1 MFGIDRTPN
10 ARDND
15 SVLSAADAEHVLVD
29 ALEAAGLTASLID
42 SAGDAAD
49 IEVRTPDGRTLLIE
63 AKYRTLA
70 SADALPRQLGQY
82 AHQIARIHTA
92 AGKHVVGVLV
102 ADRITE
108 DARAMLQSAGWGW
121 LDLRGRLHLA
131 APGIYVH
138 ADIPPVDKDR
148 TAPDDPFAGRA
159 GLEVAVELLL
169 NPGQPLGVRSLA
181 QRIGRAPSTVSE
193 VLGRLRRANLI
204 DTEHIPTIPDLF
216 WGLASAWR
224 PVSADVASLPS
235 PGDRA
240 VRDALRINDDI
251 NAGAGWALTDTT
263 AAAYYRAPVGLR
275 TDHPPDFYVPDMR
288 TLRRATQVLGA
299 AADPGMRAATL
310 KAAPVAAT
318 CAERVRGGESEESW
332 PTARPLFVALDLAK
346 DPSRGR
352 EILARWTPP
361 EAWARVW

>member
-10 ARDND
+10 NGNND
-15 SVLSAADAEHVLVD
+15 HVLRAADAEHALVD
-29 ALEAAGLTASLID
+29 ALEAVGLTASLID
-42 SAGDAAD
+42 SVGDTAD

-63 AKYRTLA
+63 AKYRSLA
-70 SADALPRQLGQY
+70 SSDALPRQLGQF
-82 AHQIARIHTA
+82 AHQLARIQTG
-92 AGKHVVGVLV
+92 AGKHVIGVLI

-138 ADIPPVDKDR
+138 ADIPPAN
-148 TAPDDPFAGRA
+148 THTMASDDPFAGRA

-169 NPGQPLGVRSLA
+169 NPAQSVGVRSLA
-181 QRIGRAPSTVSE
+181 HEIGRAPSTVSE
-193 VLGRLRRANLI
+193 VLARLRRANLI
-204 DTEHIPTIPDLF
+204 DAEHIPSIPDLF

-224 PVSADVASLPS
+224 PVTADVASLPS

-240 VRDALRINDDI
+240 VFDALRINDDI
-251 NAGAGWALTDTT
+251 NAGTGWALTDTT
-263 AAAYYRAPVGLR
+263 AAAFYGAPVGLR
-275 TDHPPDFYVPDMR
+275 ADHPPDFYVPDMR

-299 AADPGMRAATL
+299 AADPGARAATL

-318 CAERVRGGESEESW
+318 CAARVRIGESEGSW
-332 PTARPLFVALDLAK
+332 PIVRPLFVALDLAK

-352 EILARWTPP
+352 EILAQWTPP
-361 EAWARVW
+361 EPWARVW

>member
-10 ARDND
+10 MRNNGL
-15 SVLSAADAEHVLVD
+15 VLSAADAEHALVD

-49 IEVRTPDGRTLLIE
+49 IEVRTPDGQTLLIE

-70 SADALPRQLGQY
+70 SADALPRQLDQY
-82 AHQIARIHTA
+82 AHQLARIRTK
-92 AGKHVVGVLV
+92 AGKAVVGVLV

-108 DARAMLQSAGWGW
+108 DARAMLQNSGWGW

-138 ADIPPVDKDR
+138 ADIPPVHGGT
-148 TAPDDPFAGRA
+148 TARGDPFAGRA

-169 NPGQPLGVRSLA
+169 NPGRSVGVRSLA

-193 VLGRLRRANLI
+193 VLARLLRANLV

-216 WGLASAWR
+216 WGLAAAWR

-240 VRDALRINDDI
+240 VRDALRVNDDI
-251 NAGAGWALTDTT
+251 NAGTGWALTDTA

-275 TDHPPDFYVPDMR
+275 ADHPPDFYVPDMR
-288 TLRRATQVLGA
+288 TLRRATQLLGA
-299 AADPGMRAATL
+299 AADPSTRAATL
-310 KAAPVAAT
+310 KAAPLAAT
-318 CAERVRGGESEESW
+318 CAARVRISESEGSW
-332 PTARPLFVALDLAK
+332 PMARPLFVALDLAN

-352 EILARWTPP
+352 EILAQWTPP
-361 EAWARVW
+361 EPWARVW